1 MHKNGWVI
9 RDGLFLFYF
18 SIVLNFTNDEW
29 NSFII
34 LVKIKIWGISGWY
47 GCGMAREFD
56 IIAWKDWDISERE
69 ENFTV
74 VAVWLF
80 PGLLGMFCLFSL
92 LFFIQISERSEKLF
106 WLDCTTHRKLLSPKK
121 KAYMGLGFQ
130 YQLGLWIQ
138 GRWFFLNEMKLWWVL
153 DILSYYSIFKFFL
166 RFFFSSFFSKVVMD
180 LNGMDLVV
188 YIVVCGRV
196 GVRESSSYHLGCLY
210 GNGFHRMVNISM
222 KEAKEQIWYIN
233 VDVGGKRVHLW
244 MNHSRR

>member
-1 MHKNGWVI
+1 MGNIWVVWMWHGSRI
-9 RDGLFLFYF
+9 WYHCMKRLGYFGKGGKFY
-18 SIVLNFTNDEW
+18 S
-29 NSFII
+29 
-34 LVKIKIWGISGWY
+34 
-47 GCGMAREFD
+47 GCGLTIPWFAGH
-56 IIAWKDWDISERE
+56 
-69 ENFTV
+69 V
-74 VAVWLF
+74 L
-80 PGLLGMFCLFSL
+80 PLFSL
-92 LFFIQISERSEKLF
+92 IFYTDIRTVGKIVLA
-106 WLDCTTHRKLLSPKK
+106 WLHNTQETTFPPK

-153 DILSYYSIFKFFL
+153 DILSYYSIFTFFL